1 MEIETMDDIKFS
13 EKDGVMII
21 ELIGDFVEKDT
32 AGLRNIVEEALR
44 GSISGFVVTLNK
56 VDFID
61 SSGVKSLLEIKRL
74 IESNKRKIFLC
85 EIPSHIYPIF
95 ERMQLETVFN
105 ITKTLNK
112 AIEKA
117 KAK

>member
-1 MEIETMDDIKFS
+1 MDDIKYS
-13 EKDGVMII
+13 EQDGIMII

-32 AGLRNIVEEALR
+32 AGLRDIVEEALR
-44 GSISGFVVTLNK
+44 GSTSGFVVTMSK
-56 VDFID
+56 VDFVD
-61 SSGVKSLLEIKRL
+61 SSGVKSLLEIKKL
-74 IESNKRKIFLC
+74 VEGNKRKIILC
-85 EIPSHIYPIF
+85 EIPSHIFPIF
-95 ERMQLETVFN
+95 ERMQLETVFS